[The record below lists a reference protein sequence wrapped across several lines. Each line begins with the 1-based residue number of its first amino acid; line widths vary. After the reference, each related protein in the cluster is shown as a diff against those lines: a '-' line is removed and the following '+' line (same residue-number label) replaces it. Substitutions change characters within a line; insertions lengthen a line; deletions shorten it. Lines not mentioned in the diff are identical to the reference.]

1 MSEFWKCHIVQ
12 RFLSGRP
19 SPPRPFRAALK
30 IQGGG
35 GSTGARNRRKAFL
48 SQDPAAATEEASS
61 TVEAEAAEILK
72 QAKVAKHVAD
82 RAVKFAWAA
91 VFICGV
97 GVTLDLVGATVDYR
111 STLRSKEELDEEE
124 AELEATGW
132 PRWLH
137 QLDA

>member
-1 MSEFWKCHIVQ
+1 MKLAM
-12 RFLSGRP
+12 LSQ
-19 SPPRPFRAALK
+19 SPWTRRAQAH
-30 IQGGG
+30 
-35 GSTGARNRRKAFL
+35 AFL